1 MNAELK
7 KIEGAKGTKDAAEEL
22 FAFVKKNEASDPLV
36 TKQAD
41 NPYSAS
47 AKAGTGCC

>member
-1 MNAELK
+1 MES
-7 KIEGAKGTKDAAEEL
+7 AKGTKEAAEEL
-22 FAFVKKNEASDPLV
+22 YNFVKKNEANDPLV